1 MAPAARRGGWISAE
15 RRRRRMAAGD
25 EKLDASN
32 IVPRLWVGGQPPFDR
47 DLPAFDVLVLCAA
60 ELQPERP
67 AFSGLVIRCP
77 IPDDRLTT
85 AEASRALATAK
96 MVSDSL
102 LAGHRVLVTCAAGIN
117 RSVLVASLALNRI
130 TRMGADDLV
139 RVMRTRRHPTALY
152 NRHFQELLRTFT
164 TRRR

>member
-1 MAPAARRGGWISAE
+1 
-15 RRRRRMAAGD
+15 MAAGD

-47 DLPAFDVLVLCAA
+47 DLPAFDVLALCAR

-67 AFSGLVIRCP
+67 AFRGMVIRCP
-77 IPDDRLTT
+77 IPDDHLST
-85 AEASRALATAK
+85 AEVSRTLTTAK
-96 MVSDSL
+96 MVADAL
-102 LAGHRVLVTCAAGIN
+102 LGGQRVLVTCAAGIN